1 LRSGKPFG
9 RFGRVDKTGTSLGSS
24 VVPNSHPLEEHM
36 VFESVRGYVQL
47 ASGLTELTRARA
59 TEAANGLLSLQGAGM
74 ESGSKLAVQVS
85 ALAEE
90 LLAAATANRHNLTA
104 LVRSEVDSAVNRI
117 GLVPAEQL
125 QESQAEVA
133 ALRAELAALKA
144 SSSGRTSAKKAATKK
159 SATKKSA
166 TKKAATKKAATKKA
180 ATKKAATNK
189 AATNKAATNKAA
201 TKKSPAKRT
210 ATTTT
215 SAVSAGGNPATMAAE
230 TQPSAATIPDKP
242 ADV

>member
-1 LRSGKPFG
+1 
-9 RFGRVDKTGTSLGSS
+9 
-24 VVPNSHPLEEHM
+24 M

-104 LVRSEVDSAVNRI
+104 LVRSEVDAAVNRI

-133 ALRAELAALKA
+133 ALRAELTALRA
-144 SSSGRTSAKKAATKK
+144 SSSKGSTVKKTAAKKTAAKKTAAKKTAARKTTAKKAG
-159 SATKKSA
+159 
-166 TKKAATKKAATKKA
+166 
-180 ATKKAATNK
+180 
-189 AATNKAATNKAA
+189 
-201 TKKSPAKRT
+201 AKRT
-210 ATTTT
+210 STRKAAVKKTAAQETVAQETA
-215 SAVSAGGNPATMAAE
+215 AVSAGGNPVSAGGNPVTRPAE
-230 TQPSAATIPDKP
+230 TQPSAATTPDNP

>member
-1 LRSGKPFG
+1 
-9 RFGRVDKTGTSLGSS
+9 
-24 VVPNSHPLEEHM
+24 M

-104 LVRSEVDSAVNRI
+104 LVRSEVDVAVNRI

-133 ALRAELAALKA
+133 ALRAELAALRA
-144 SSSGRTSAKKAATKK
+144 SSSRGTTAKKTAAKKTAAKKTAAKKTGAKRAATRKAAVKK
-159 SATKKSA
+159 SV
-166 TKKAATKKAATKKA
+166 
-180 ATKKAATNK
+180 
-189 AATNKAATNKAA
+189 
-201 TKKSPAKRT
+201 AKET
-210 ATTTT
+210 P
-215 SAVSAGGNPATMAAE
+215 AVSPGGNPVTMAAE
-230 TQPSAATIPDKP
+230 TQPAAATSPDKP

>member
-1 LRSGKPFG
+1 
-9 RFGRVDKTGTSLGSS
+9 
-24 VVPNSHPLEEHM
+24 M

-104 LVRSEVDSAVNRI
+104 LVRSEVDAAVNRI

-125 QESQAEVA
+125 QDSQAEVA
-133 ALRAELAALKA
+133 ALRAELAALRA
-144 SSSGRTSAKKAATKK
+144 SSSRGT
-159 SATKKSA
+159 A

-180 ATKKAATNK
+180 ATKKAATKK
-189 AATNKAATNKAA
+189 AATKKAATKKAATKKAATKKAATKKAATKKAATKKAATKKTATTKTA

-210 ATTTT
+210 ASAAT
-215 SAVSAGGNPATMAAE
+215 SSVGAGSNPVAMAAE
-230 TQPSAATIPDKP
+230 TQPSAATTPDRP
-242 ADV
+242 ADA